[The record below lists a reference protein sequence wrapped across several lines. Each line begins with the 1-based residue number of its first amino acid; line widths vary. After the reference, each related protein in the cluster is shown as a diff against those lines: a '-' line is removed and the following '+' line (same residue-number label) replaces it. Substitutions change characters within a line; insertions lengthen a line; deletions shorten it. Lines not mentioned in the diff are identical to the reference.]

1 MSHRGLVNTNQR
13 LSQHHEMMTAY
24 IPGAAGEAERER
36 ERERDLARDFYL
48 KNPTPNGSR
57 LH

>member
-1 MSHRGLVNTNQR
+1 
-13 LSQHHEMMTAY
+13 MMAAY

-48 KNPTPNGSR
+48 KNFIEEGNRAPVAK
-57 LH
+57 